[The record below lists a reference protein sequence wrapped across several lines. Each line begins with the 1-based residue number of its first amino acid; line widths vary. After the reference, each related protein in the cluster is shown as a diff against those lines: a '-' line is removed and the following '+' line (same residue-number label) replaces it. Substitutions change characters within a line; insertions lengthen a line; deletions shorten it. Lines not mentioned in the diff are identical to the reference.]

1 MDNPMYFLQ
10 NIIRRGAR
18 MIGWE
23 IGEAIESVMWSIG
36 IGCFILCCFIF
47 GCGAVAFQIMFHR

>member
-1 MDNPMYFLQ
+1 MNNPMYFLQ
-10 NIIRRGAR
+10 DIIRRGGR

-36 IGCFILCCFIF
+36 IGCFILCCAVFA
-47 GCGAVAFQIMFHR
+47 CGVVAFQMFFNR

>member
-1 MDNPMYFLQ
+1 MNNPMYFLE

-23 IGEAIESVMWSIG
+23 IGSAIESVIWSVG
-36 IGCFILCCFIF
+36 IAIFLLCCSIF
-47 GCGAVAFQIMFHR
+47 CCGAVAFQIMFHH